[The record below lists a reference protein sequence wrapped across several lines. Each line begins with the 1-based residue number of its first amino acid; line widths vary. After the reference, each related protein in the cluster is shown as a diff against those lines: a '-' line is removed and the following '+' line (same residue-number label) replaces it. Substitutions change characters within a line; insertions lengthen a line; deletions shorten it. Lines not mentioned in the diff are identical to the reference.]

1 MYRAALR
8 EQNDLDDRKAEI
20 LKTVIDIY
28 LADPTPVASKIV
40 GLKSGLGVSSATI
53 RNEMHALEEEGYL
66 AQTHTSSG
74 RIPTDRGYRFFVDNF
89 VAKQRQGVK
98 YSDRKSVKRINE
110 KLETLVPGSSPSLLD
125 EMVVL
130 ISTLTQ
136 HTAVALRNSA
146 KTSCISDVH
155 VSVLNGRRLIVG
167 LFFEDAT
174 VDRVVIDVAQFSLTV
189 QREIEHYSDQIYVD
203 KCEKILK
210 SKLTGKRVADLVDL
224 ANVETMVDSFESQLL
239 RLVEQDC
246 KSGLHNSGVD
256 SFVHVAGVSKIADI
270 HDNSDPY
277 NREISSKVLGLVEQ
291 HMRFVEVIRN
301 SLSETIDAR
310 IGAENNL
317 EELQR
322 HSMILA
328 PIRGPEGETGAVGI
342 IGPTRMDYFK
352 AFDC

>member
-40 GLKSGLGVSSATI
+40 GLKSGLGVSSETI

-167 LFFEDAT
+167 LFLNT
-174 VDRVVIDVAQFSLTV
+174 HR
-189 QREIEHYSDQIYVD
+189 R
-203 KCEKILK
+203 
-210 SKLTGKRVADLVDL
+210 
-224 ANVETMVDSFESQLL
+224 
-239 RLVEQDC
+239 
-246 KSGLHNSGVD
+246 
-256 SFVHVAGVSKIADI
+256 
-270 HDNSDPY
+270 
-277 NREISSKVLGLVEQ
+277 SSC
-291 HMRFVEVIRN
+291 N
-301 SLSETIDAR
+301 
-310 IGAENNL
+310 
-317 EELQR
+317 
-322 HSMILA
+322 
-328 PIRGPEGETGAVGI
+328 
-342 IGPTRMDYFK
+342 
-352 AFDC
+352 